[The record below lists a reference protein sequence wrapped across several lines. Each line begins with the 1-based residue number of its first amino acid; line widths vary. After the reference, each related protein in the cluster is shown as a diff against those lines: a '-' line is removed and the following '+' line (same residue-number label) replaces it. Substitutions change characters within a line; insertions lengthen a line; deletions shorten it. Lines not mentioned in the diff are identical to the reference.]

1 MENRWWTLKNG
12 ERGILIGKT
21 RSGKS
26 TLSHELMTSFLLET
40 DGKGR
45 ILVLDSKPRWRVQR
59 KWNGISA
66 RYKGWVKGD
75 ELADSAEY
83 TPKLPLKYQ
92 WQRSRVL
99 VYSSMDRRSHPQPGY
114 EQNAFALCR
123 SAFRYAN
130 DQRPVLL
137 YFDETSDFVHG
148 LQAITDER
156 ILQTVRA
163 GGERNLSVLFGTQRP
178 RSIPLSLLTEATVY
192 YIFRIRSE
200 DDAKYL
206 RKYCDEFNFQI
217 PAEPYAFFVYR
228 DTAGDPQT
236 GTFRLKLKGTPSPQ

>member
-1 MENRWWTLKNG
+1 MVERWWTLKQG
-12 ERGILIGKT
+12 ERGVLIGKT

-26 TLSHELMTSFLLET
+26 TLAHELITCFLRET
-40 DGKGR
+40 HGQGR
-45 ILVLDSKPRWRVQR
+45 VLVLDSKPRWRVLK

-75 ELADSAEY
+75 VLEDSAEY
-83 TPKLPLKYQ
+83 NPRIPLKIQ
-92 WQRSRVL
+92 WDHARVL
-99 VYSSMDRRSHPQPGY
+99 VYSSMDRRSRPVPDFQSR
-114 EQNAFALCR
+114 AFMLCR
-123 SAFRYAN
+123 LAFRYAN

-148 LQAITDER
+148 LQAITDEKL
-156 ILQTVRA
+156 LQTVRA

-200 DDAKYL
+200 DDRKYL
-206 RKYCDEFNFQI
+206 AKYCDELQLRI
-217 PAEPYAFFVYR
+217 PEEPYAFFVYR
-228 DTAGDPQT
+228 DTAGEPET
-236 GTFRLKLKGTPSPQ
+236 GTFRLKLERAA